1 MASPSLSR
9 SKEMLRNFLQ
19 LNDAEQKSV
28 LQMIKTFL
36 KGREEHFERVTI
48 EQYNREIDEV
58 LAEVAAGN
66 YVTQEE
72 LERES
77 AKW

>member
-1 MASPSLSR
+1 
-9 SKEMLRNFLQ
+9 MLRSFIQ

-36 KGREEHFERVTI
+36 KSREKQSERVTI
-48 EQYNREIDEV
+48 EQYNREIDEA
-58 LAEVAAGN
+58 LAEVVAGN

-72 LERES
+72 LERAA

>member
-9 SKEMLRNFLQ
+9 SKEMLRSFIQ

-36 KGREEHFERVTI
+36 KSREKQSERVTI
-48 EQYNREIDEV
+48 EQYNREIDEA
-58 LAEVAAGN
+58 LAEVVAGN

-72 LERES
+72 LERAA